1 MFLNLYVRVKKQ
13 QGSQRTHTNLLTIVI
28 TNYQLRYI
36 LTLVD
41 YAIRYPEAVPL
52 KKNNTKAVAEALLD
66 IYSKTDILEEVSTD
80 EVTQFLSANQV
91 TQFLPE
97 CMQELSRLLRI
108 KGLTITPYH
117 PFVTDWLRDGTKP

>member
-13 QGSQRTHTNLLTIVI
+13 QGLQRTHTNLLTIVI

-36 LTLVD
+36 LTLAD

-52 KKNNTKAVAEALLD
+52 KKINAKAVAEALLD
-66 IYSKTDILEEVSTD
+66 IYSKTDILEEVST
-80 EVTQFLSANQV
+80 NQV
-91 TQFLPE
+91 TQFLSE

-108 KGLTITPYH
+108 KGLTSTPYH